1 MITKEKL
8 DKRIRKNK
16 KVTVYSQTNIPLAIS
31 KDYHIYRTDPAPELE
46 FDMDCKDLVSFCG
59 MTGLSLTPTHN
70 N

>member
-16 KVTVYSQTNIPLAIS
+16 KVTVYSQTNIPLSIS
-31 KDYHIYRTDPAPELE
+31 KEYHIYRTDPAPELE
-46 FDMDCKDLVSFCG
+46 FDMDCKDLEGYCRMCG
-59 MTGLSLTPTHN
+59 LTLNPTHN

>member
-31 KDYHIYRTDPAPELE
+31 KEYHIYRIDPAPELE
-46 FDMDCKDLVSFCG
+46 FDMDSKDLASFCS

>member
-16 KVTVYSQTNIPLAIS
+16 KVTVYSQTNMPLTIS
-31 KDYHIYRTDPAPELE
+31 KEYHIYRTDPAPELE
-46 FDMDCKDLVSFCG
+46 FEMDCKDLEEYCRMCG
-59 MTGLSLTPTHN
+59 LTLNPTHN

>member
-31 KDYHIYRTDPAPELE
+31 KEYHIYRTDPDPELE
-46 FDMDCKDLVSFCG
+46 FEMDCKDLEEYCHMCG
-59 MTGLSLTPTHN
+59 LTLNPIHN